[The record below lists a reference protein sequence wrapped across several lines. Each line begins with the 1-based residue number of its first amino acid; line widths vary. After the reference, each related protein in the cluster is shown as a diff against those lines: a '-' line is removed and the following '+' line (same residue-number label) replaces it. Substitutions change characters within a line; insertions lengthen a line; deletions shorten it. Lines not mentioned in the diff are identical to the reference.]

1 MTRFS
6 RYLVAEIGPL
16 YGAGLLVLLLLLLGS
31 FLLGVLADV
40 LARGVPIA
48 LLAKFL
54 LYKMP
59 AAAGAGIPL
68 ALLFAAL
75 LGLTRLI
82 QDREIRAALTL
93 GLGPARFARPL
104 LAIGAAIA
112 LLSFANN
119 ELIVPRAEVMALEV
133 QKDMLLQSPE
143 TFVQEGT
150 FFTDGRGRQIFIGA
164 LDPGGVFRDVTVIE
178 PAGAG
183 GPEVVIQAERGS
195 ADERTGVWN
204 LSGVRFLRFRD
215 SVPVLDAT
223 AETAVL
229 PVRGLAAGAT
239 GRPDLIYLPLGALWD
254 RIRENPERNN
264 AAEWTALHR
273 KFAEPLAAV
282 AFAVFAL
289 AIALFTFRRET
300 PLGFVSVLLLT
311 FVYYATWSVAKLLGA
326 QGTIPAYVAGWL
338 PVALYLGVGS
348 AVLALSWRR

>member
-6 RYLVAEIGPL
+6 RYLLAEIAPL

-40 LARGVPIA
+40 LARGVPVA
-48 LLAKFL
+48 LLARFL

-93 GLGPARFARPL
+93 GLGPDKFAWPL
-104 LAIGAAIA
+104 LAAGTAIA
-112 LLSFANN
+112 VLSFANN
-119 ELIVPRAEVMALEV
+119 ELLVPRAETLALEV

-143 TFVQEGT
+143 TFVREGT
-150 FFTDGRGRQIFIGA
+150 FFTDGQGRQIFIGA
-164 LDPGGVFRDVTVIE
+164 LDPGGVFRNVTVID
-178 PAGAG
+178 PGGSG
-183 GPEVVIQAERGS
+183 GPEQVIQADRGT
-195 ADERTGVWN
+195 ADEDAGVWN
-204 LSGVRFLRFRD
+204 LAGVRFIRFRD
-215 SVPVLDAT
+215 NAPVLDAT
-223 AETAVL
+223 AERAVL

-239 GRPDLIYLPLGALWD
+239 GRPDLIYLPLVDLWE
-254 RIRENPERNN
+254 RIQANPERAN

-326 QGTIPAYVAGWL
+326 QGTIPAIVAGWL

-348 AVLALSWRR
+348 TILAASWRR